1 MRNTRTYNVGWA
13 LLGCALLCPLSVG
26 ADVVD
31 RIVAVIEDDI
41 VTLRELESRAAP
53 YLEQLEDVEDPAER
67 AEQRKAVLLRVLD
80 IEIGE
85 KMVDRELAA
94 SSAMLGVNKQD
105 VDRAIDEVLRLN
117 KLSREQLQAALY
129 GQGLT
134 WGEYRKKLKS
144 QIERARLIQF
154 KVQGKVQITDDEV
167 RRRCEARQSSGE
179 SGIKVCASHILLAVP
194 EGTDEAAAEARRA
207 EASRLQAEL
216 SSGADFAAY
225 ALQYSDDKGTP
236 DGNLG
241 CFGRGEMVEAFE
253 AVAYETPVGEVSA
266 VTKTQFGYH
275 IIKVSERRVAAS
287 KGCSSPEELGPFRNE
302 IYQGKMEEQMNVWIK
317 GLREKAFVDVRL

>member
-1 MRNTRTYNVGWA
+1 MS
-13 LLGCALLCPLSVG
+13 PS
-26 ADVVD
+26 
-31 RIVAVIEDDI
+31 
-41 VTLRELESRAAP
+41 
-53 YLEQLEDVEDPAER
+53 
-67 AEQRKAVLLRVLD
+67 KVLD

-85 KMVDRELAA
+85 KMVDRELTA
-94 SSAMLGVNKQD
+94 SSEMLGVSKPD
-105 VDRAIDEVLRLN
+105 VDRAIDEVLRIN

-129 GQGLT
+129 GQGMT

-154 KVQGKVQITDDEV
+154 KVQGKVQISEDEV
-167 RRRCEARQSSGE
+167 KRRCEARQSSGE
-179 SGIKVCASHILLAVP
+179 SGLKVCASHILLALP
-194 EGTDEAAAEARRA
+194 EGTDAAAAEARRG
-207 EASRLQAEL
+207 EASRLQSEL
-216 SSGADFAAY
+216 SAGADFAAY

-253 AVAYETPVGEVSA
+253 EVAYATPVGQVSA
-266 VTKTQFGYH
+266 VTQTQFGFH

-287 KGCSSPEELGPFRNE
+287 EGCSSAQELGPFRNE
-302 IYQGKMEEQMNVWIK
+302 IYQAKMEEQMTLWIR